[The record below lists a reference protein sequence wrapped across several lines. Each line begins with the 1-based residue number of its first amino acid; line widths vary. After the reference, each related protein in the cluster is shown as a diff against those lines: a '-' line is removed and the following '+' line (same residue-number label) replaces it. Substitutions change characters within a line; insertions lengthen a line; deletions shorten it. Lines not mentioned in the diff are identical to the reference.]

1 MRPFF
6 LLAIL
11 LICELAAFSQASDF
25 ISVRKKNG
33 ITVKSIFP
41 GSMVSLRTVY
51 ANDIN
56 GVVEAVRNDSLFV
69 REFDV
74 RSIPNQW
81 GTYTVDTVGSNV
93 IGFNYR
99 DIETVVNS
107 KKESFSFIKNGTV
120 FMVGGVGY
128 ALLNVING
136 SYLKQSIIGRENRKS
151 LFTALGVAGA
161 GYLMNR
167 LHAKSTNKRYRIV
180 YNCMTCPN
188 PRPF

>member
-1 MRPFF
+1 MRSYL
-6 LLAIL
+6 LLAIFIL
-11 LICELAAFSQASDF
+11 CGLAGFSQASDF

-41 GSMVSLRTVY
+41 GSAVSLRTVY

-56 GVVEAVRNDSLFV
+56 GIVEAVKNDSLFV
-69 REFDV
+69 REYDV
-74 RSIPNQW
+74 RSMPNQW
-81 GTYTVDTVGSNV
+81 GTYTVDTVGSQV
-93 IGFNYR
+93 IGFHYR
-99 DIETVVNS
+99 DIETVVHS
-107 KKESFSFIKNGTV
+107 DKRSFSFIKNGTI

-136 SYLKQSIIGRENRKS
+136 SYLKESITGKENRKS
-151 LFTALGVAGA
+151 LAIALGVAGA
-161 GYLMNR
+161 GFLMNR
-167 LHAKSTNKRYRIV
+167 LHAKAANKRYNIV

>member
-1 MRPFF
+1 MRSYF
-6 LLAIL
+6 LLAIF
-11 LICELAAFSQASDF
+11 IFCGLAAFSQASDF

-41 GSMVSLRTVY
+41 GSAVSLRTVY

-56 GVVEAVRNDSLFV
+56 GIVEAVKNDSLFV
-69 REFDV
+69 REYDV
-74 RSIPNQW
+74 RSMPNQW
-81 GTYTVDTVGSNV
+81 GTFTVDTVGSQV

-99 DIETVVNS
+99 DIETIVHSN
-107 KKESFSFIKNGTV
+107 KRSFSSIKNGTI
-120 FMVGGVGY
+120 FIIGGVGY

-136 SYLKQSIIGRENRKS
+136 SYLKESITGEENRKS
-151 LFTALGVAGA
+151 LAIALGVAGA
-161 GYLMNR
+161 GFLLNR
-167 LHAKSTNKRYRIV
+167 LHIKAANKRYNIV